1 MHVIE
6 KIWNHPL
13 YAKYYQKLAEAEKE
27 RIFCCHQIG
36 HLLDVARIAY
46 IQNLE
51 QKLGIRK
58 EVIYG
63 AAFLHDIGKYRQY
76 SEGIPH
82 EKASAEIAE
91 VILNEAAGDAFS
103 EGEKASILRAVL
115 GHRRLREDMEALKG
129 GDLYEVA
136 RVAKSLVNR
145 DQERGLSTGERK
157 MLRTAKQILISEVVL
172 STGEDYQDIENQ
184 VNKAMSGGRADE
196 EALFQAV
203 P

>member
-27 RIFCCHQIG
+27 RIFCCLQVG

-76 SEGIPH
+76 TEGIPH

-115 GHRRLREDMEALKG
+115 GHRRLREDMEVLEKLIYTSDKLSRNCFACK
-129 GDLYEVA
+129 A
-136 RVAKSLVNR
+136 
-145 DQERGLSTGERK
+145 QEECSWDAGRKNSHFHGL
-157 MLRTAKQILISEVVL
+157 I
-172 STGEDYQDIENQ
+172 
-184 VNKAMSGGRADE
+184 
-196 EALFQAV
+196 
-203 P
+203 

>member
-27 RIFCCHQIG
+27 RIFCCHQVG

-115 GHRRLREDMEALKG
+115 GHRRLREDMEALEKLIYTS
-129 GDLYEVA
+129 DKLSRNCFA
-136 RVAKSLVNR
+136 CKA
-145 DQERGLSTGERK
+145 QEECSWDAGRKNSHFHGL
-157 MLRTAKQILISEVVL
+157 I
-172 STGEDYQDIENQ
+172 
-184 VNKAMSGGRADE
+184 
-196 EALFQAV
+196 
-203 P
+203 